1 MRGRLGRG
9 GAGSPGTPDSTGARS
24 PETGAGSL
32 PSRVL
37 PSPPPGIQRHRA
49 RNPVILS
56 DHDLAVIQKAVA
68 AARQDGKDDRQDV
81 AAVRHRTGPGPGP
94 PTEEPREIRPPEAR
108 CSAPPPAITQAPPA
122 ANPAPPWG
130 TVPAILVP
138 VPGRAVGGAG
148 SAPEPAVVRG
158 LNESRTRR
166 LVLYAVAA
174 AIVVV
179 AAALADHGGVL
190 PRVGANN
197 SSHRRRSAVL
207 RIARNCCRRVASRR
221 SCTSATQPVRRR
233 RLRRRRRSRRVRRP
247 GHQARRTPLHQPGL
261 RHLPKAC
268 RPRRVRVLA
277 AGRQPSHRKDD
288 IDEDTSDYGSSQP
301 PVMRAAVQARDALRS
316 LRHRLHRRDQNG
328 LRAPTGQAGPLKP
341 SATPL

>member
-197 SSHRRRSAVL
+197 SSHP
-207 RIARNCCRRVASRR
+207 
-221 SCTSATQPVRRR
+221 TQVGGSP
-233 RLRRRRRSRRVRRP
+233 
-247 GHQARRTPLHQPGL
+247 HRTQL
-261 RHLPKAC
+261 LP
-268 RPRRVRVLA
+268 PR
-277 AGRQPSHRKDD
+277 G
-288 IDEDTSDYGSSQP
+288 QP
-301 PVMRAAVQARDALRS
+301 PVMHFGNAAGATSTPAPPSAQPTSPAAGPS
-316 LRHRLHRRDQNG
+316 GAQNP
-328 LRAPTGQAGPLKP
+328 ATPTGSPPSAESLP
-341 SATPL
+341 SATGEGFGGGPSAIAQEGRH